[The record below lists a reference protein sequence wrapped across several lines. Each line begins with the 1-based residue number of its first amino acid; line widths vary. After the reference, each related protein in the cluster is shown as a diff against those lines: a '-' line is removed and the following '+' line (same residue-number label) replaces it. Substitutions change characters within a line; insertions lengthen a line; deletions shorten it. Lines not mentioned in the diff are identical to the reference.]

1 MLLNDDQLKKLLLEH
16 NVLGETA
23 LTRITNSARN
33 TNSTL
38 WDALVESNTLSDE
51 DLGIMVSMYLKL
63 PFVNLSKMQ
72 IPKTLFILFLNELPD
87 AKKW

>member
-16 NVLGETA
+16 HVVGATKLAETE
-23 LTRITNSARN
+23 NYARN

-51 DLGIMVSMYLKL
+51 DLGIMISMYLH
-63 PFVNLSKMQ
+63 P
-72 IPKTLFILFLNELPD
+72 II
-87 AKKW
+87 